1 VFDLSKKEIVGISV
15 EYDLLKLA
23 TVTISKDTI
32 RIVRLQSVRLV
43 EPLIVKDKSI
53 NDDEIENV
61 TNEEDSIFG
70 LEDELSGGINLDDDS
85 TEQNWDMTEEGSID
99 QETNASILSNVLY
112 SVNPKNTYLG
122 ITIPLGM
129 TYLQIIDKID
139 SKKIGKRR
147 FDTDLRESLTTFYNH
162 EITEEQMRYQDRKDG
177 SILLASIDSSI
188 PVLNLIDEASTIS
201 QGKITIREISPE
213 ESVLIG
219 LVRTNYEVLPH
230 QYTCIIH
237 VENQVSRIIF
247 MQGRE
252 FHSILPEI
260 NEGSKSGRVVKT
272 IFSKILF
279 EVDRGKVPTVDR
291 IVITGNVIDG
301 KLAKF
306 MSEQF
311 LDVEVSE
318 FEFTGDRVEVL
329 ENVAGEYK
337 NYIKA
342 IGAAW
347 SAHDTTKKDFLPLS
361 FIPKYVQ
368 TRQQVFKLDWHGYI
382 LLALIALAPAIFNT
396 FYLQKSAEITENSML
411 INQINQQ
418 TQQIQIIA
426 DEVDRLATEFS
437 QYNRRVELLDTLS
450 FNTLKWSRTL
460 SLLNLSSQTI
470 NGIWITAIQSDND
483 NLVIQGTSLYRD
495 RIPLIS
501 NSFDRGI
508 IQQVTERPERGVI
521 LYDFTI
527 LVTRIVSDY
536 TIFKPDKATIPDDL
550 KLIQENISQGRIEY

>member
-1 VFDLSKKEIVGISV
+1 MFDLSKKEIVGISL
-15 EYDLLKLA
+15 ENDLLKLA
-23 TVTISKDTI
+23 TVSISKDTI

-43 EPLIVKDKSI
+43 EPLMVKDKSQK
-53 NDDEIENV
+53 DDEIDDV
-61 TNEEDSIFG
+61 SDDEDSIFG
-70 LEDELSGGINLDDDS
+70 LEEELSGSINLDDES
-85 TEQNWDMTEEGSID
+85 TEQSWDMTEEGTTD
-99 QETNASILSNVLY
+99 QETNASLLANILY
-112 SVNPKNTYLG
+112 SINPKNTNVG

-129 TYLQIIDKID
+129 TYLQIIDKVD
-139 SKKIGKRR
+139 PKKIGKRR
-147 FDTDLRESLTTFYNH
+147 FDTDLRESLSTFYNH
-162 EITEEQMRYQDRKDG
+162 DITEEQMRYQDRKDG
-177 SILLASIDSSI
+177 SILLASIDSTI
-188 PVLNLIDEASTIS
+188 PVLQLIDEASTIS
-201 QGKITIREISPE
+201 QAKITIRDISPE

-237 VENQVSRIIF
+237 VEDQVSRVIF
-247 MQGRE
+247 MHGRE

-279 EVDRGKVPTVDR
+279 EVDRGKIPTVDR
-291 IVITGNVIDG
+291 IVITGNAVDG

-311 LDVEVSE
+311 LDVEVSQ
-318 FEFTGDRVEVL
+318 FEFSGNRVEVL
-329 ENVAGEYK
+329 ENVVGEYK
-337 NYIKA
+337 NYVKA

-347 SAHDTTKKDFLPLS
+347 AAHDTTKKDFLPLS
-361 FIPKYVQ
+361 FVPKYVQ

-382 LLALIALAPAIFNT
+382 LLALIALTPAIFNS
-396 FYLQKSAEITENSML
+396 FYLQKSAEIAENSMQ
-411 INQINQQ
+411 IDQINQQ
-418 TQQIQIIA
+418 TQQTQIIA

-470 NGIWITAIQSDND
+470 NGIWITAIQSDNE

-536 TIFKPDKATIPDDL
+536 TIFKPERATIPDDIN
-550 KLIQENISQGRIEY
+550 LIQENITQGRIEY